1 MAESD
6 SDAAGVLSA
15 DYVFTRENS
24 MKKRIALCIG
34 LVAALLTTAAYAAP
48 QVNVGLNDVIA
59 TVEKSFKAGSNG
71 QAPVSDF
78 TADFF
83 QRTLLKKENRELR
96 GDGIVSA
103 RLATAATPL
112 MFRFQYYRP
121 YQQEIVSDG
130 RSLWIYHPENREVIL
145 SDVSTAY
152 SHPGFNPDR
161 DNAVNFLQGLG
172 RISKDFRINF
182 ASGMYDAAGN
192 YVLELQ
198 PRRAML
204 NTQRILVVVSRD
216 CVLSY
221 VTGATPLT
229 SGPAPAPPQFRAAP
243 PANRTPFATP
253 APFAGMPAFGG
264 VSDPFPLLSTTV
276 DDQEGNSTTMEFANV
291 KTNSRLMDSD
301 FSFLIPPGVQVV
313 RPSERNQPR

>member
-1 MAESD
+1 
-6 SDAAGVLSA
+6 
-15 DYVFTRENS
+15 
-24 MKKRIALCIG
+24 MKQRIAL
-34 LVAALLTTAAYAAP
+34 LVALLSLCLNVAAHAAQ
-48 QVNVGLNDVIA
+48 QVRVGLNDVIA

-71 QAPVSDF
+71 QAPVGDF

-83 QRTLLKKENRELR
+83 QRTLLKKDGREMR
-96 GDGIVSA
+96 GDGLVSVK
-103 RLATAATPL
+103 LATAASPL
-112 MFRFQYYRP
+112 KFRFQYYRP

-130 RSLWIYHPENREVIL
+130 NSLWIYHPENREVIL
-145 SDVSTAY
+145 SDVSFIY
-152 SHPGFNPDR
+152 NRPGFNPDR

-192 YVLELQ
+192 YVLELN

-204 NTQRILVVVSRD
+204 NTRRILLVVGRD
-216 CVLSY
+216 SVLSY

-229 SGPAPAPPQFRAAP
+229 GGPAPAPTQTRSLPTAP
-243 PANRTPFATP
+243 HTPFGTP

-264 VSDPFPLLSTTV
+264 TSDPFPLLSSTV
-276 DDQEGNSTTMEFANV
+276 EDQEGNSTTMEFANV
-291 KTNSRLMDSD
+291 KINNRLADTD